1 MEGIVDARVRHCRV
15 ERQRRVKRTGSCDRK
30 LRGELQLDC

>member
-15 ERQRRVKRTGSCDRK
+15 EQQRRVERTGSCDRK